1 MSHKFVIYRIVGNS
15 LPPRHG
21 PDDTYNNLQYV
32 LEKEPELPS
41 CDKRWLLNRLID
53 PGLEAKCIKLISASG
68 QKYHTIPFDAA
79 SYKSAFLDASGM
91 PRFLNPFAR
100 ESDNKTDP
108 ALLATSKEWILRH
121 KSLAAINLNEA
132 RNKSIELGRADAL
145 WTLPLDGWCYFTTE
159 AWDRF
164 TQGIALNSDALY
176 GILRLARLKDN
187 VQLSE
192 PASLPEPVHEP
203 QIAIRRDAP
212 DRFDERLRYGR
223 QNKAELLV
231 RLGVPGPW
239 EGKNLSY
246 WDTAKPLKST
256 VPGRFFV
263 SGWVYRLASSASD
276 TVEASSAARR
286 VARYDGVHR
295 FTQLLDTAFLKKFY
309 IKDHGNDYCVLPSG
323 STYPQSGRV
332 QALLELAEAVSTKPI
347 RTVVDKTEIPPSGNR
362 NEYFSL
368 PRYVHNIEGKFIRI
382 DGRSAETSVFGT
394 EESHRHDRGA
404 LHECVTHA
412 SILAASGV
420 LCRREDFLKRS
431 AEILSAWFIDKDTA
445 MNPGAR
451 FAQWKPDAPAGGNFA
466 GLIDFRDLWT
476 LPYLSNTLL
485 LNGTLSKPQHEAIK
499 QWLARFLE
507 YLAKSEQGG
516 RAVTA
521 GNNIGTWTHL
531 LVVSLSL
538 FAGNFAIAAA
548 QLNNA
553 SLRLVAQCDVIGLQ
567 AAELSRARPLHYS
580 LFNLTAWTLL
590 ANLGRSVGFDLWNY
604 RGIEGQSICRMMH
617 FVQANMEHFPEY
629 GSEPKKYADWYDALL
644 HLVPVTAAD
653 RSLLAQQHQG
663 KNHIWKDDPD
673 SGLPPQWPF
682 FLHRDSA

>member
-1 MSHKFVIYRIVGNS
+1 MPHKFVIYRIVGNS

-32 LEKEPELPS
+32 LRNEPELPS

-53 PGLEAKCIKLISASG
+53 PGLETKCIKLISESG

-79 SYKSAFLDASGM
+79 SYRSAFLDASGM
-91 PRFLNPFAR
+91 PKALNPFA
-100 ESDNKTDP
+100 EETGKKPDSV
-108 ALLATSKEWILRH
+108 LLMTSKEWILRH

-132 RNKSIELGRADAL
+132 RNRAIELGRADAL
-145 WTLPLDGWCYFTTE
+145 WTLPLDGWCYFTSQ

-164 TQGIALNSDALY
+164 AEGVARNSDALY

-187 VQLSE
+187 VQLNE
-192 PASLPEPVHEP
+192 PANLPEPVHEP
-203 QIAIRRDAP
+203 QIALRRDAP

-223 QNKAELLV
+223 RNKAELLV

-239 EGKNLSY
+239 EEKTFSY
-246 WDTAKPLKST
+246 WDTALPLE
-256 VPGRFFV
+256 PIARGRFFV
-263 SGWVYRLASSASD
+263 SGWVYRLASKAGD
-276 TVEASSAARR
+276 RVESSGATRW
-286 VARYDGVHR
+286 VARFEAVNR
-295 FTQLLDTAFLKKFY
+295 FTQQLDTAFLKKFS
-309 IKDHGNDYCVLPSG
+309 IENHGNDYCVLQPG
-323 STYPQSGRV
+323 STHPHSGQV
-332 QALLELAEAVSTKPI
+332 QALLELAEAALAKPI
-347 RTVVDKTEIPPSGNR
+347 RKVTDKTEIPPGGSGND
-362 NEYFSL
+362 YFSL
-368 PRYVHNIEGKFIRI
+368 PRYMHDIDGNFIRI
-382 DGRSAETSVFGT
+382 DGRSTETFAAGT
-394 EESHRHDRGA
+394 EECQRHDRGA

-420 LCRREDFLKRS
+420 ICRREDFLKRS

-445 MNPGAR
+445 MIPGAR

-466 GLIDFRDLWT
+466 GLIDFRDLWI

-485 LNGTLSKPQHEAIK
+485 VNGALSKPQHDAIK
-499 QWLARFLE
+499 LWLARFLE

-617 FVQANMEHFPEY
+617 FVHANMVHFPEY

-644 HLVPVTAAD
+644 LLVPGTAAD
-653 RSLLAQQHQG
+653 FSLLALQHHG
-663 KNHIWKDDPD
+663 TNHIWKDDPD
-673 SGLPPQWPF
+673 SGLPPQWRF
-682 FLHRDSA
+682 FLHRDCA